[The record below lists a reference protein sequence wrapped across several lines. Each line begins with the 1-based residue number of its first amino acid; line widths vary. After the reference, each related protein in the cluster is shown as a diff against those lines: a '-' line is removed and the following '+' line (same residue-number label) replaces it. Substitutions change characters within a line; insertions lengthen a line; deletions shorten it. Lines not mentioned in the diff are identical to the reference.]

1 MSSTTSKQ
9 CGTLARIP
17 RFVKAGTAILVALVL
32 FLAGTLVSYQP
43 VGAAEI
49 DKRDPRHAFYLTP
62 LTYDGSQALNAC
74 EAGYHMAS
82 MWEILDPSNLRYDIT
97 LGLTRE
103 DSGFGPP
110 QVFGGWVRTGGLP
123 RRTVFI
129 EGAANCGAWTSNSA
143 EHEGTVVSL
152 PFSWAGQSESRP
164 IGPWDAGHT
173 PCNSPVRVWCMQD

>member
-9 CGTLARIP
+9 FRTIASIP
-17 RFVKAGTAILVALVL
+17 RFVKASTAILVALVL
-32 FLAGTLVSYQP
+32 FLAGTLVSYRP
-43 VGAAEI
+43 VGAAES
-49 DKRDPRHAFYLTP
+49 DKKDTRRTFYLTS

-82 MWEILDPSNLRYDIT
+82 MWEILAPSNLRYDIT

-123 RRTVFI
+123 RRTVLI
-129 EGAANCGAWTSNSA
+129 EGAANCGAWTSNSS
-143 EHEGTVVSL
+143 EHEGTVASL
-152 PFSWAGQSESRP
+152 PFSWAVQSESRP
-164 IGPWDAGHT
+164 LAPWDAGHT
-173 PCNSPVRVWCMQD
+173 TCNSQVRVWCMQD